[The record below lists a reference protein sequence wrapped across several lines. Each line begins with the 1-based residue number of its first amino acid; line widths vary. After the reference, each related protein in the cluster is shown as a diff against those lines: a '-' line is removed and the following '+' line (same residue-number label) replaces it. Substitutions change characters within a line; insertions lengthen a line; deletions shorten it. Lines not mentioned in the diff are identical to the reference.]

1 MELLNKKV
9 LILGYSLTAK
19 KSVDF
24 FINKGAKVYI
34 SEFSEEPVN
43 QKNEIEDLRK
53 LGVNFEFG
61 GHTDEFINN
70 ADICIISPSIKDSA
84 PVLSKIKCPIK
95 SDLEFCGVDLNYQ
108 DKMVLITGTNGKTTT
123 TMLTSF
129 VLSEKYNAPYV
140 GNVGVPPLYELNN
153 KNPDYLV
160 VEASSYQLHY
170 SKNLFPKIA
179 ILCNITPDHISWH
192 NGMEGYIKDKTDILK
207 RMDKDSFVVLNY
219 DDSYTKSF
227 VDEIKAN
234 VYYFSLKKIDYENLC
249 YIDNGAIYFKDE
261 KIINLDEINLA
272 GNHNYQNVMC
282 SIISA
287 KLIGMDNETIKI
299 AIKKFKAPAHRLEF
313 ISTIDG
319 VSYYNDSKA
328 TNPEASNVAIT
339 AFPNKKVT
347 LIAGG
352 RDKNT
357 SLDEFV
363 LLIKKNIEKVVLIG
377 EATERFKTAL
387 MNIGFNNIVEEKT
400 LNEAIDEAE
409 KEKPDVVLFSPACAS
424 FDMFDNFEVRGECFR
439 EYVLQ
444 KRTSK

>member
-1 MELLNKKV
+1 MDLLNKKV
-9 LILGYSLTAK
+9 LILGFSLTAK
-19 KSVDF
+19 KSIDF
-24 FINKGAKVYI
+24 LLNKGAKVFV
-34 SEFSEEPVN
+34 SEYGIEPADE
-43 QKNEIEDLRK
+43 KEEIETFK
-53 LGVNFEFG
+53 NLGVKFEFN
-61 GHTDEFINN
+61 GHTDEFIKES
-70 ADICIISPSIKDSA
+70 DICLISPSIKDTA
-84 PVLSKIKCPIK
+84 PVLSKINCPIK
-95 SDLEFCGVDLNYQ
+95 SDLEFVGDNLNYQ
-108 DKMVLITGTNGKTTT
+108 DKMILITGTNGKTTT

-129 VLSEKYNAPYV
+129 VLSEKYIAPYV
-140 GNVGVPPLYELNN
+140 GNVGVPPLFELNKN
-153 KNPDYLV
+153 NPDFLV

-179 ILCNITPDHISWH
+179 ILCNITPDHVAWH
-192 NGMEGYIKDKTDILK
+192 NGMDGYIKDKTDILK

-219 DDSYTKSF
+219 DDSYTKTF

-234 VYYFSLKKIDYENLC
+234 VFYFSLNKIDYENVC
-249 YIDNGAIYFKDE
+249 YLDDGVIYYKDE
-261 KIINLDEINLA
+261 KIIELDEINLA

-282 SIISA
+282 AIISA
-287 KLIGMDNETIKI
+287 KLIGMDNKTIKE

-313 ISTIDG
+313 ISTIDN

-339 AFPNKKVT
+339 AFPNQKVN

-363 LLIKKNIEKVVLIG
+363 SLIKKNIEKVVLIG
-377 EATERFKTAL
+377 EATERFKVAL
-387 MNIGFNNIVEEKT
+387 LNIGFNNIVEEKT
-400 LNEAIDEAE
+400 LEGAIDEAS

-439 EYVLQ
+439 NYVLQ
-444 KRTSK
+444 KRTS

>member
-1 MELLNKKV
+1 MDLLNKKV
-9 LILGYSLTAK
+9 LILGFSLTAK
-19 KSVDF
+19 KSIDF
-24 FINKGAKVYI
+24 LLNKGAKVFV
-34 SEFSEEPVN
+34 SEYGIEPADE
-43 QKNEIEDLRK
+43 KEEIETFK
-53 LGVNFEFG
+53 NLGVKFEFN
-61 GHTDEFINN
+61 GHTDEFIKES
-70 ADICIISPSIKDSA
+70 DFCLISPSIKDTA
-84 PVLSKIKCPIK
+84 PVLSKINCPIK
-95 SDLEFCGVDLNYQ
+95 SDLEFVGDNLNYQ
-108 DKMVLITGTNGKTTT
+108 DKMILITGTNGKTTT

-129 VLSEKYNAPYV
+129 VLSEKYIAPYV
-140 GNVGVPPLYELNN
+140 GNVGVPPLFELNKN
-153 KNPDYLV
+153 NPDFLV

-179 ILCNITPDHISWH
+179 ILCNITPDHVAWH
-192 NGMEGYIKDKTDILK
+192 NGMDGYIKDKTDILK

-219 DDSYTKSF
+219 DDSYTKTF

-234 VYYFSLKKIDYENLC
+234 VFYFSLNKIDYENVC
-249 YIDNGAIYFKDE
+249 YLDDGAIYYKDE
-261 KIINLDEINLA
+261 KIIELDEINLA

-282 SIISA
+282 AIISA
-287 KLIGMDNETIKI
+287 KLIGMDNKTIKE

-313 ISTIDG
+313 ISTIDN

-339 AFPNKKVT
+339 AFPNQKVN

-363 LLIKKNIEKVVLIG
+363 SLIKKNIEKVVLIG
-377 EATERFKTAL
+377 EATERFKVAL
-387 MNIGFNNIVEEKT
+387 LNIGFNNIVEEKT
-400 LNEAIDEAE
+400 LEGAIDEAS

-439 EYVLQ
+439 NYVLQ
-444 KRTSK
+444 KRTS